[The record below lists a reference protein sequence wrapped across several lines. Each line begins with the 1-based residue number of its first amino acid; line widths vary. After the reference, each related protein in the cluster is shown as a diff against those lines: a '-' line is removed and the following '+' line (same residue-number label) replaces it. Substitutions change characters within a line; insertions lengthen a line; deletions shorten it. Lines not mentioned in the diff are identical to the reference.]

1 MFTGTLID
9 DLIAAVERVEA
20 RTQDLAPIEIE
31 PSSIE
36 PCSIEPWIL
45 SAQENPDSEPKLL
58 GVA

>member
-9 DLIAAVERVEA
+9 DLMAAVERAEA
-20 RTQDLAPIEIE
+20 RTQDLGPIQ
-31 PSSIE
+31 IE

-45 SAQENPDSEPKLL
+45 SAQENSDSEPKLL